1 MGILDTTSEATKQT
15 DIDEI
20 LGFLASLEKVLPTEK
35 DMKENLIENRVYN
48 EYNVEELQASFGYVS
63 DLLCQVYLVEMFT
76 YIFAFRSIGR
86 VFWEGCFQTR
96 CPLTKSYLCM
106 TPSTCEDWAEQSHS
120 LTRGESLL
128 GQPTPAFY

>member
-63 DLLCQVYLVEMFT
+63 DLLCQVWWKC
-76 YIFAFRSIGR
+76 SR
-86 VFWEGCFQTR
+86 VFLPSDQLVASFGR
-96 CPLTKSYLCM
+96 AVSRRDAPSRN
-106 TPSTCEDWAEQSHS
+106 STCA
-120 LTRGESLL
+120 
-128 GQPTPAFY
+128 

>member
-63 DLLCQVYLVEMFT
+63 DLLLYQVYLV
-76 YIFAFRSIGR
+76 RKCSR
-86 VFWEGCFQTR
+86 VF
-96 CPLTKSYLCM
+96 L
-106 TPSTCEDWAEQSHS
+106 PSDQLVASFGRAVSRRDGSSRNPTCA
-120 LTRGESLL
+120 
-128 GQPTPAFY
+128 